1 MSEVEVMVV
10 FAPLACAHFAW
21 LREQLR
27 YVLRRVA
34 IATRFFAPLVGAHF
48 AYAERTALR
57 I

>member
-1 MSEVEVMVV
+1 MA
-10 FAPLACAHFAW
+10 FAAFAAAHFAW

-27 YVLRRVA
+27 YVLRRAA